1 MKKLLTSLAA
11 AAMFASPVVAEP
23 EIKEWKTLH
32 SMGCMLLRECTEGVH
47 KIRTVDD
54 IVEFYPDMS
63 VESIRDEMNDLIAE
77 LNRIGVEVFLAQD
90 KYFPPMNRGVYTT
103 DGNKFFL
110 NMSYM
115 HNPET
120 ILEVSRH
127 EGWHAAQDCMAG
139 SIENNN
145 IAIIW
150 NDGVVPEGY
159 QLRAD
164 IAYGGNPKV
173 IPWEAEAL
181 WAGEE
186 SYQTVNALKACQHP
200 VNAMWDIYPPT
211 PKTGEWLIK
220 NGYWSGETK

>member
-23 EIKEWKTLH
+23 KIKEWKTLH
-32 SMGCMLLRECTEGVH
+32 AMGCMLLRECTEGVH
-47 KIRTVDD
+47 KINTVDD
-54 IVEFYPDMS
+54 IVEFYPDMD
-63 VESIRDEMNDLIAE
+63 VERIREEMNQLISE
-77 LNRIGVEVFLAQD
+77 LNRIGVEVFLASD
-90 KYFPPMNRGVYTT
+90 RYFPPMNRGVYTT

-115 HNPET
+115 YNPDT

-139 SIENNN
+139 SIENSS

-150 NDGVVPEGY
+150 NDGVVPNGY
-159 QLRAD
+159 QVRAD

-173 IPWEAEAL
+173 VPWEAEAL
-181 WAGEE
+181 WAGETE
-186 SYQTVNALKACQHP
+186 YQTVNALKACQNP
-200 VNAMWDIYPPT
+200 TDAMWDIYPPT
-211 PKTGEWLIK
+211 PKTGEWLIDK
-220 NGYWSGETK
+220 GYWDGVTR